1 MTKGIDEPRLLT
13 RKRRTARLYSLLDS
27 SDLEPVCVDH
37 FDPAVV
43 EFEEFYGLVKHS
55 PCPGDTF
62 RGRCEDTMLLCMLE
76 VLFSSLSD
84 L

>member
-1 MTKGIDEPRLLT
+1 MAKKLQRCEGAGGGVGG
-13 RKRRTARLYSLLDS
+13 ARGAY
-27 SDLEPVCVDH
+27 
-37 FDPAVV
+37 
-43 EFEEFYGLVKHS
+43 EEFYGLVKHS